1 MSGAD
6 DQKRIAA
13 LAAVEMVK
21 SGQLVGLGT
30 GSTAEIAIDGL
41 IERARAGLRIDCVPT
56 SERSAIRARA
66 GGVTVLD
73 EPPADRPIDI
83 TIDGADQIEQGTLNL
98 IKGLGG
104 ALLWEKIVAASTS
117 TLVVIADCSKLVAR
131 LGGPVPVPVEVVRF
145 GWQSTAAR
153 LAELGCRP
161 VVRRMDDAVFRTD
174 SGNLIVDCHFDV
186 IANAA
191 ELELRL
197 SSVVGV
203 VETGLF
209 IDMTSKAV
217 VGTEQGTRI
226 YHRQG
231 APPETGLGFVRPIS
245 HNLADQGPDPSG

>member
-1 MSGAD
+1 MSGAE

-13 LAAVEMVK
+13 LAAVDLVE

-30 GSTAEIAIDGL
+30 GTTAEIAIDGL

-66 GGVTVLD
+66 GGLTVLD

-83 TIDGADQIEQGTLNL
+83 TIDGADQIERGTLNL

-104 ALLWEKIVAASTS
+104 ALLWEKIVAASTR
-117 TLVVIADCSKLVAR
+117 TLVIIADDSKLVER

-209 IDMTSKAV
+209 IGMTAKAL
-217 VGTEQGTRI
+217 VGSASGVMI
-226 YHRQG
+226 YDR
-231 APPETGLGFVRPIS
+231 
-245 HNLADQGPDPSG
+245 

>member
-1 MSGAD
+1 MSGAE

-13 LAAVEMVK
+13 LAAVDLVE

-41 IERARAGLRIDCVPT
+41 IERARAGLRIVCVPT
-56 SERSAIRARA
+56 SACSAIRARA
-66 GGVTVLD
+66 GGLTVLD
-73 EPPADRPIDI
+73 EPPVDRTIDI

-104 ALLWEKIVAASTS
+104 ALLWEKIVAASTR
-117 TLVVIADCSKLVAR
+117 TLVIIADASKLVAR

-145 GWQSTAAR
+145 GWQSSATR

-161 VVRRMDDAVFRTD
+161 VVRRKDGALFVTD
-174 SGNLIVDCHFDV
+174 GGNLIVDCHFDG
-186 IANAA
+186 IADAA
-191 ELELRL
+191 DLELRL

-209 IDMTSKAV
+209 IDMTSKAL
-217 VGTEQGTRI
+217 VGSASGVMI
-226 YHRQG
+226 YDR
-231 APPETGLGFVRPIS
+231 
-245 HNLADQGPDPSG
+245 

>member
-1 MSGAD
+1 MSGAE

-13 LAAVEMVK
+13 LAAVDLVK

-30 GSTAEIAIDGL
+30 GTTAEIAIDAL
-41 IERARAGLRIDCVPT
+41 IERARAGLRIVCVPT

-66 GGVTVLD
+66 GGLTVLD
-73 EPPADRPIDI
+73 EPPADRTIDI

-104 ALLWEKIVAASTS
+104 ALLWEKIVAASTR
-117 TLVVIADCSKLVAR
+117 TLVIIADDSKLVGR

-145 GWQSTAAR
+145 GWERTAMR

-161 VVRRMDDAVFRTD
+161 AVRRTGGALFETDA
-174 SGNLIVDCHFDV
+174 GNVIVDCHFDP
-186 IANAA
+186 IAEAA
-191 ELELRL
+191 ALELRL

-209 IDMTSKAV
+209 IDMTTKAV
-217 VGTEQGTRI
+217 VGSGAGVRI
-226 YHRQG
+226 YDR
-231 APPETGLGFVRPIS
+231 
-245 HNLADQGPDPSG
+245 